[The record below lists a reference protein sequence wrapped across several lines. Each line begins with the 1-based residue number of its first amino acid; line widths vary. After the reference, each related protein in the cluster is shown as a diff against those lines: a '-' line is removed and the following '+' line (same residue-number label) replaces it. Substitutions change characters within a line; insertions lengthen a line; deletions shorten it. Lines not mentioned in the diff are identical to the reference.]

1 MSEPCRCY
9 GGAAPTLHPTPQV
22 QEGLR
27 GMGGHTLDPQAL
39 LLIFP
44 QGLVEGW
51 GGPGWGMMGT
61 ASAFLSVQRQRPRCE
76 RMKLMRLRILTIHQ
90 QQVILSVFYTEAKHL
105 QRDSHAPSY
114 LSLMTT
120 FQVGVIPTLQLRKWR
135 LKEVRSLRG

>member
-1 MSEPCRCY
+1 MSEPRRCY
-9 GGAAPTLHPTPQV
+9 SSAAPTLHPTPQV

-27 GMGGHTLDPQAL
+27 GVGGHTLDPQAL

-61 ASAFLSVQRQRPRCE
+61 ASAFLSARRQRPRYG
-76 RMKLMRLRILTIHQ
+76 RMKLMWLRILTIHQ
-90 QQVILSVFYTEAKHL
+90 QQVILSVFYREARHL
-105 QRDSHAPSY
+105 QSDSHAPSY

-120 FQVGVIPTLQLRKWR
+120 LQVGVIPTLQLRKRR
-135 LKEVRSLRG
+135 LREVRSLRG